1 MVGGQGDSGPAADR
15 LNPAV
20 RAAYQSAAAGWD
32 DGPGPLYADLAR
44 ALLAQPGV
52 LAAGRR
58 VLDVGAG
65 TGAAGVAAL
74 AAGAVSVVAAD
85 LAPGMLRSCPAPL
98 RPVAASAT
106 ALPFADQSFDL
117 AVAAFCLGHLDSI
130 PDCLR
135 ELRRTCAAMA
145 ASAFAPGWTHPAK
158 AAVDGVLAAFGYR
171 APAWYLTFKQDR
183 EPRAAAAAEL
193 EAQATSAG
201 FAAVRVSTVN
211 VATRLATPAQ
221 LASWRLGLAH
231 VAPFAASLDPG
242 RRAAL
247 RREAEAAL
255 RAADCGPLQVAMLV
269 LTAGRAG

>member
-193 EAQATSAG
+193 EAQAVRTGCAAQAASAG
-201 FAAVRVSTVN
+201 PAGREHQHGDLQRPAVRGPQRSLGFAPQRRPSPGVERGGERRDV
-211 VATRLATPAQ
+211 RQAQ
-221 LASWRLGLAH
+221 
-231 VAPFAASLDPG
+231 PP
-242 RRAAL
+242 
-247 RREAEAAL
+247 RREL
-255 RAADCGPLQVAMLV
+255 
-269 LTAGRAG
+269 GRCR

>member
-1 MVGGQGDSGPAADR
+1 MVGGQGDCGPAADR

-20 RAAYQSAAAGWD
+20 RAAYDLAAAGWD

-44 ALLAQPGV
+44 ALLARPGV
-52 LAAGRR
+52 PVAGRR

-65 TGAAGVAAL
+65 TGAAAVAAL

-85 LAPGMLRSCPAPL
+85 IAPGMLRRCPAPV

-158 AAVDGVLAAFGYR
+158 GTVDDVLAAFGYR
-171 APAWYLTFKQDR
+171 APAWYLAFKQHR
-183 EPRAAAAAEL
+183 EPRAAAPGLQEQAAR
-193 EAQATSAG
+193 AG
-201 FAAVRVSTVN
+201 FADVRVSTVT
-211 VATRLATPAQ
+211 VTTRLATPGQ
-221 LASWRLGLAH
+221 LASWRLGMAH
-231 VAPFAASLDPG
+231 VAPFAAALGRD

-247 RREAEAAL
+247 QREAEAAL
-255 RAADCGPLQVAMLV
+255 RAADSGPLEVAMLV
-269 LTAGRAG
+269 LTAGRSA